1 VASTLGHLLHSL
13 HQTSSTILPHHTTT
27 LATSSYDRLFYS
39 QVVSTVYSPEHL
51 WREYSVWVKE
61 KKTRQQRQ
69 QRWRQQGNLGE
80 EPQPTSREFNVCR
93 YSFLMDAKTKKKL
106 MSIEMKL
113 QMQQECTWVVGIV
126 YLLLCCG
133 RCSHLSWWFFCGGFF
148 VVVFLWWFFCGG
160 SCGGSCGGFC
170 GPPCFTFTDNRAQ
183 QNNARFQ
190 QHNMWQ
196 QMYGQPPS
204 ASRQPESPV
213 LGFQVRRTHLL
224 EDAMSIARK
233 LMVQNSHGSAGTNG
247 PRIQDLKKPLK
258 IKFHN
263 EAGRLVPVEHFLF
276 GNIKSS
282 KGSSC
287 CLLMLLLVFLV
298 VYFWPGVDAGGV
310 TKEFFQLLIE
320 ELFAKETGIQHIAA
334 HFKHG
339 FVSLV
344 FWQRGHSFLLSLF
357 PCFNPQVCF
366 TKYNKARNGSKRKKT
381 TTKPT
386 AWWGC
391 CWGWRSTTEWC
402 WICIFLVV

>member
-1 VASTLGHLLHSL
+1 MGGWDCVPL
-13 HQTSSTILPHHTTT
+13 
-27 LATSSYDRLFYS
+27 
-39 QVVSTVYSPEHL
+39 VVLWSVFSPVL
-51 WREYSVWVKE
+51 V
-61 KKTRQQRQ
+61 
-69 QRWRQQGNLGE
+69 G
-80 EPQPTSREFNVCR
+80 
-93 YSFLMDAKTKKKL
+93 FL
-106 MSIEMKL
+106 
-113 QMQQECTWVVGIV
+113 
-126 YLLLCCG
+126 
-133 RCSHLSWWFFCGGFF
+133 WWFFCGGFF
-148 VVVFLWWFFCGG
+148 
-160 SCGGSCGGFC
+160 CGGFC

-196 QMYGQPPS
+196 QMYGQSPS

-263 EAGRLVPVEHFLF
+263 EAGRLVPVEHSLF
-276 GNIKSS
+276 GKIKSL
-282 KGSSC
+282 KGRFCRS
-287 CLLMLLLVFLV
+287 LMLLLVFFV

-320 ELFAKETGIQHIAA
+320 ELFAKETGIQHSAA
-334 HFKHG
+334 RFKHG

-344 FWQRGHSFLLSLF
+344 FWQHGHSFLRSLF